1 MLESPIVKSIAEKA
15 QKTPA
20 QVHLGSPVLRCF
32 SRLVK
37 LAKTHIF
44 LTAGAFLW
52 GQGWPQEETFFLFQR
67 QCECT
72 HTVIFL
78 VKIL

>member
-37 LAKTHIF
+37 LAKIF
-44 LTAGAFLW
+44 LAAGAFLW
-52 GQGWPQEETFFLFQR
+52 GQGWPQEETLVFCF
-67 QCECT
+67 EGSVNA
-72 HTVIFL
+72 HTQ
-78 VKIL
+78 